1 MISGKVTAKKGLGQH
16 FLHDKAIAK
25 RIADSFTGSGCDSVL
40 EIGPG
45 MGVLTQFLLER
56 GFNDFRVIEIDREST
71 AWLREN
77 MPEIKNIIEGDFLRI
92 DPGTFFSGSVGVIG
106 NFPYN
111 ISSQILFKVISL
123 RDRIPEVTGMFQKEV
138 AERICSGPGSKV
150 YGILSVLTQAWY
162 NTEFLFT
169 VPPDVFTPPPK
180 VKSGVIRLTRNSNGS
195 LDCDEG
201 MFVKVV
207 KASFNQRRKTLRN
220 SLRSAFQL
228 ASEECSYFHLRPEQ
242 LGVDEFVELT
252 QWVGKNIRH

>member
-92 DPGTFFSGSVGVIG
+92 DPGTIFSGSVGVIG